1 MLTVN
6 ANHHPVMKQFH
17 KPGDEKRTPV
27 ILSPDQFESWLSADT
42 TIAAAMMHWHQMPPL
57 HSHEDLNQHA

>member
-17 KPGDEKRTPV
+17 KPGEEKRTPV
-27 ILSPDQFESWLSADT
+27 ILSPDQFEAWLSADT
-42 TIAAAMMHWHQMPPL
+42 TIAAAMMNWYQMPPL
-57 HSHEDLNQHA
+57 HSHEHLNQHA